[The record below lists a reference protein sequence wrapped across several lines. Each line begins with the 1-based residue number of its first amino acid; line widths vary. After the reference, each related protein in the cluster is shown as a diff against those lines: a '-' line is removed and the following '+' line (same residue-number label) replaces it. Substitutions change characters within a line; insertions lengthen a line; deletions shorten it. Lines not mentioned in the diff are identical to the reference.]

1 MALDRTLTVSTALRG
16 RRPLIARLA
25 RLYLWLL
32 PVTILGVIQARL
44 YQFGHDLDPG
54 AAFRMD
60 GFTPLVIGPTTVWN
74 FTAWSMPGTGIY
86 AMLAAAAVLS
96 FGHRL
101 LARLRPVPAI
111 AALIPLLLVGTLTP
125 LAAAETRLD
134 LAALLE
140 AAPDGATI
148 TLEPGIYTGNVVID
162 RPVTIDGDGHASIV
176 GDRTGIVITVAA
188 PGTTIRGVTVSGS
201 GPGPSGSPAGIRI
214 EADDTV
220 IEGVL
225 VTDSYIGISVASASR
240 IRIVDSHVIGRSGS
254 VGGDGHAVGGD
265 DLIGGGRGDGISL
278 WHVDGV
284 LVRNTTVEGVRDA
297 IFVSFGSGTLIDGN
311 RLVDSRYGI
320 HSMFAGSLTLAENV
334 VSGNLSGAVLMY
346 GGPALVLRNQ
356 LIDSTSASTGFGL
369 LIKDVADVEVVENV
383 LVRNRVGIHVDG
395 PASGASP
402 IRFTANTI
410 LDNQVGVAFYPS
422 AEATFMANSF
432 VGNVVQVLQQG
443 RGTADG
449 VRWSDRGHGN
459 HWSTYRGYDNGLGK
473 GTTPHAEGS
482 TVERVLVRA
491 PVLMPLAS
499 SPAFRLIRAIEERWS
514 LQRPILVD
522 PLPLTRSASPSVPRP
537 EAQPM
542 AGLALAGLGLAA
554 TLVSVRALRGGFP
567 TRGPG
572 VPA

>member
-1 MALDRTLTVSTALRG
+1 
-16 RRPLIARLA
+16 
-25 RLYLWLL
+25 
-32 PVTILGVIQARL
+32 
-44 YQFGHDLDPG
+44 
-54 AAFRMD
+54 
-60 GFTPLVIGPTTVWN
+60 
-74 FTAWSMPGTGIY
+74 
-86 AMLAAAAVLS
+86 
-96 FGHRL
+96 
-101 LARLRPVPAI
+101 
-111 AALIPLLLVGTLTP
+111 
-125 LAAAETRLD
+125 
-134 LAALLE
+134 
-140 AAPDGATI
+140 
-148 TLEPGIYTGNVVID
+148 
-162 RPVTIDGDGHASIV
+162 
-176 GDRTGIVITVAA
+176 
-188 PGTTIRGVTVSGS
+188 
-201 GPGPSGSPAGIRI
+201 
-214 EADDTV
+214 
-220 IEGVL
+220 
-225 VTDSYIGISVASASR
+225 
-240 IRIVDSHVIGRSGS
+240 
-254 VGGDGHAVGGD
+254 
-265 DLIGGGRGDGISL
+265 
-278 WHVDGV
+278 
-284 LVRNTTVEGVRDA
+284 
-297 IFVSFGSGTLIDGN
+297 
-311 RLVDSRYGI
+311 
-320 HSMFAGSLTLAENV
+320 
-334 VSGNLSGAVLMY
+334 
-346 GGPALVLRNQ
+346 
-356 LIDSTSASTGFGL
+356 
-369 LIKDVADVEVVENV
+369 VEVVENV

-473 GTTPHAEGS
+473 GTTPHTEGS